1 MYTYMY
7 IERGIHSRLPFIIQ
21 TYKSCNILT
30 NDYQECKHH
39 KKIKNILW
47 KYNFTKQNKKDEGKN
62 IKYTTAY
69 VEAGK
74 YI

>member
-1 MYTYMY
+1 MIT
-7 IERGIHSRLPFIIQ
+7 
-21 TYKSCNILT
+21 KNVNIT
-30 NDYQECKHH
+30 
-39 KKIKNILW
+39 KKMKNILW
-47 KYNFTKQNKKDEGKN
+47 KHNSTKQNKKDEGKN